1 MSHGP
6 PARTGGHHQRDA
18 PRRRRQRAQA
28 RVTSVHSRVL
38 GSIVAVTGCAVLV
51 FTVPLAVAADHIH
64 REDAVA
70 RVQRDA
76 IWAAAGLRGE
86 AVRAPVPAGLRP
98 ASRGTGLGVYGPS
111 GRLVY
116 GSGPHLS
123 PVAGRARDGEL
134 HQSIERGHLAV
145 AVPVFDAGRVRA
157 VVRAWTPWDPV
168 ADSIAFAWLVLAAL
182 GLVVVALSVLL
193 AWRLARRVATPLE
206 RLTAT
211 ARALGSGDFGVQP
224 ERTGIREADAAWQ
237 ALAATAR
244 RLGDL
249 LERQSRF
256 STAVSHQLRTPLTS
270 LMLGLEAAQWLDD
283 AHCRQALA
291 TAMRRAEHLGD
302 TIDDLLRL
310 ARETHRRDEPT
321 RVADVLDRIA
331 ERNGEAVREAGRVL
345 AVRCQDGLPA
355 VSASQAAVVQI
366 LDTLVDNALVH
377 GRGRITL
384 TATDV
389 GTGVAL
395 EVGDE
400 GPGPARAGDGVFG
413 STQHD
418 GHRHGIGLPLAR
430 SLAEA
435 EGGRLL
441 LRRPGPRPV
450 FSLMLP
456 AHAATAD
463 PGDRRA
469 GSAGAATQVAG
480 QGCAS

>member
-1 MSHGP
+1 M
-6 PARTGGHHQRDA
+6 
-18 PRRRRQRAQA
+18 
-28 RVTSVHSRVL
+28 HSRVL
-38 GSIVAVTGCAVLV
+38 FSIVAVTGCAVLL
-51 FTVPLAVAADHIH
+51 FTVPLAVAADHIY

-76 IWAAAGLRGE
+76 IWVAAGLRGE
-86 AVRAPVPAGLRP
+86 PFRSPALAGLHMP
-98 ASRGTGLGVYGPS
+98 SRGTGLGVYGSS

-116 GSGPHLS
+116 GSGPS
-123 PVAGRARDGEL
+123 VSAVAGQARDGEI
-134 HQSIERGHLAV
+134 HQNVERGHLAV
-145 AVPVFDAGRVRA
+145 AAPVFEGGRVRA

-168 ADSIAFAWLVLAAL
+168 ADSTAFAWLLLAAL
-182 GLVVVALSVLL
+182 GLVVVALSVVL

-211 ARALGSGDFGVQP
+211 ARALGSGDFSVEP
-224 ERTGIREADAAWQ
+224 ECTGIREADAAWQ

-256 STAVSHQLRTPLTS
+256 STDVSHQLRTPLTS

-283 AHCRQALA
+283 ADCRRALA
-291 TAMRRAEHLGD
+291 TARRRAEHLGD

-310 ARETHRRDEPT
+310 ARETHGRDT
-321 RVADVLDRIA
+321 CTDVGALLDRIV

-345 AVRCQDGLPA
+345 AVRCQDALPA
-355 VSASQAAVVQI
+355 VRASEAAVVQI
-366 LDTLVDNALVH
+366 MDTLVDNALVH
-377 GRGRITL
+377 GRGEISL

-389 GTGVAL
+389 GVGVAL

-400 GPGPARAGDGVFG
+400 GPGPVVAGDGVLG

-418 GHRHGIGLPLAR
+418 GCRHGIGLPLAR

-441 LRRPGPRPV
+441 LRRAGPRPV

-456 AHAATAD
+456 AYEPMSDAGVGPTGAD
-463 PGDRRA
+463 RSR
-469 GSAGAATQVAG
+469 
-480 QGCAS
+480 

>member
-1 MSHGP
+1 
-6 PARTGGHHQRDA
+6 
-18 PRRRRQRAQA
+18 
-28 RVTSVHSRVL
+28 VL
-38 GSIVAVTGCAVLV
+38 FSIVAVTGCAVLL
-51 FTVPLAVAADHIH
+51 FTVPLAVAADHIY

-76 IWAAAGLRGE
+76 IWAAAGLMGE
-86 AVRAPVPAGLRP
+86 GDRSTAPAGLHP
-98 ASRGTGLGVYGPS
+98 SSRGIGLGVYGPS

-116 GSGPHLS
+116 GSGPVVS
-123 PVAGRARDGEL
+123 SVAGQARDGEL
-134 HQSIERGHLAV
+134 HQKVERGRLAV
-145 AVPVFDAGRVRA
+145 AAPVFAGGRVRR

-168 ADSIAFAWLVLAAL
+168 ADSTAFAWLVLAAL
-182 GLVVVALSVLL
+182 GLVVVALSTVP

-211 ARALGSGDFGVQP
+211 ARALGSGDFHVQP

-237 ALAATAR
+237 AFAATAR

-256 STAVSHQLRTPLTS
+256 STDVSHQLRTPLTS

-283 AHCRQALA
+283 VECRRALA
-291 TAMRRAEHLGD
+291 TARRRAEQLGD

-310 ARETHRRDEPT
+310 ARETHRRDARTPVDT
-321 RVADVLDRIA
+321 VLDRIV

-345 AVRCQDGLPA
+345 AVRCQEGLPA
-355 VSASQAAVVQI
+355 VRASETAVVQI
-366 LDTLVDNALVH
+366 LGTLVDNALVH
-377 GRGRITL
+377 GCGEISL
-384 TATDV
+384 TAMDV
-389 GTGVAL
+389 GMGVAL

-400 GPGPARAGDGVFG
+400 GPGIACAGDAVFG

-418 GHRHGIGLPLAR
+418 GRRHGIGLPLAR

-441 LRRPGPRPV
+441 LRRAGPRPV
-450 FSLMLP
+450 FRLLLP
-456 AHAATAD
+456 VYESTPD
-463 PGDRRA
+463 PGERPT
-469 GSAGAATQVAG
+469 GANRGGKQPFA
-480 QGCAS
+480 